1 MGEQQETEI
10 ATEKSKEELLTV
22 HEEKLVEYATKN
34 SILEDDLSKEKASNK
49 LLQDLIQDQQL
60 QTNAA
65 KAGMLHAQDEIEHLR
80 KQLKSTKIAMV
91 HAKAAKLHKR
101 LELAAEEK
109 ACVIADHAKKIS
121 GWGVEELNA
130 TREKNEKLLGKLL
143 EKTTQNVSDSTEDE
157 LNSGFGEFE
166 EKVNPKKSNA
176 NMELQQKAN
185 SMSIA
190 KSSAT
195 REMQSLLSSR
205 SEYFIL
211 MKKGEAKAP
220 RARKEYTKKQH
231 YDNIKKIVFD
241 ENNNAHTANHF

>member
-34 SILEDDLSKEKASNK
+34 SILEDDFSKEKASNK

-60 QTNAA
+60 QTNA
-65 KAGMLHAQDEIEHLR
+65 KAGMLHAQEEIEHLR

-143 EKTTQNVSDSTEDE
+143 EKTTQIASDNTEDE

-166 EKVNPKKSNA
+166 EKANPKKADA

-205 SEYFIL
+205 SEYFML

-231 YDNIKKIVFD
+231 DDNIKKVVFD
-241 ENNNAHTANHF
+241 ENN

>member
-1 MGEQQETEI
+1 MG
-10 ATEKSKEELLTV
+10 
-22 HEEKLVEYATKN
+22 
-34 SILEDDLSKEKASNK
+34 
-49 LLQDLIQDQQL
+49 
-60 QTNAA
+60 
-65 KAGMLHAQDEIEHLR
+65 
-80 KQLKSTKIAMV
+80 
-91 HAKAAKLHKR
+91 
-101 LELAAEEK
+101 
-109 ACVIADHAKKIS
+109 ADHAKKIS

-143 EKTTQNVSDSTEDE
+143 EKQNVSDSTEDE

-166 EKVNPKKSNA
+166 EKANPKKADA

-205 SEYFIL
+205 SECFML

-220 RARKEYTKKQH
+220 RARKEYTNKQH
-231 YDNIKKIVFD
+231 DANIKKVVFD